1 MNKKII
7 FLLTVFMVAISL
19 ASVYAVETTNH
30 DFDGLFKMDVPV
42 DENFTN
48 PVEEGQF
55 APKLSANAEY
65 VGQNFSVFYY
75 NESNMASDF
84 NAKNITDYLPQMLKS
99 NSVFMGEPSIDG
111 NIYIWN
117 NTVGGSSDGS
127 YLVGVPSED
136 ATEMVCVEGNNLD
149 DLKTFANS
157 VEF

>member
-7 FLLTVFMVAISL
+7 ILVVFAAVISL

-48 PVEEGQF
+48 SVEESQF
-55 APKLSANAEY
+55 SANLCANVEY
-65 VGQNFSVFYY
+65 IGQNVSVFYY
-75 NESNMASDF
+75 NESNMVSDF
-84 NAKNITDYLPQMLKS
+84 DAKNITDYLPKMLKS
-99 NSVFMGEPSIDG
+99 NSGFMNDPVIDG
-111 NIYIWN
+111 NLYIWN

-127 YLVGVPSED
+127 YLVGIPSDD
-136 ATEMVCVEGNNLD
+136 ATEMVCVEGNNFD
-149 DLKTFANS
+149 DLKTFINS

>member
-7 FLLTVFMVAISL
+7 ILVVFAAVISL

-48 PVEEGQF
+48 SVEEGQF
-55 APKLSANAEY
+55 SANLCANVEY
-65 VGQNFSVFYY
+65 IGQNVSVFYY
-75 NESNMASDF
+75 NESNMVSDF
-84 NAKNITDYLPQMLKS
+84 DAKNITDYLPKMLKS
-99 NSVFMGEPSIDG
+99 NSGFMNDPVIDG
-111 NIYIWN
+111 NLYIWN

-127 YLVGVPSED
+127 YLVGIPSDD
-136 ATEMVCVEGNNLD
+136 ATEMVCVEGNNFD
-149 DLKTFANS
+149 DLKTFINS

>member
-7 FLLTVFMVAISL
+7 FLLTVFMVVISL